1 MIKSE
6 PNNQQQ
12 TGPQEDNNMVK
23 SKKIRRSGRIKRSR
37 SPTKLGESE
46 RPHGPHGSSDTYLNL
61 DDKQHSNQQEHNN
74 RHQNTSNKTF
84 PQEESKATKKT
95 KKINTKRNKI
105 QRLTTI
111 YLGYPSGGE

>member
-1 MIKSE
+1 
-6 PNNQQQ
+6 
-12 TGPQEDNNMVK
+12 MVK
-23 SKKIRRSGRIKRSR
+23 SKKIRRSG
-37 SPTKLGESE
+37 SPTRLGESA
-46 RPHGPHGSSDTYLNL
+46 RPHGASDTYLNL

-95 KKINTKRNKI
+95 KKINTKIKKI